1 MIANTHS
8 VPRRLA
14 ARLASFLGGRSRSLA
29 LLLCL
34 IAQAPAQA
42 LDAPPTVSNLDLQRY
57 LGTWYEI
64 AAYPQSFQRGCVAS
78 RADYSLRS
86 DGTLDVLNRCR
97 KERLDGEWKEARGNA
112 RVVGPGKLKVS
123 FFWPF
128 EGDYWVL
135 ALDADYR
142 WVLVGGPNYD
152 YLWILSRT
160 PQLDAATYSAI
171 TTRAAALGYPLS
183 PLQKTLQAK
192 D

>member
-1 MIANTHS
+1 MITSKHS
-8 VPRRLA
+8 FSRRLA
-14 ARLASFLGGRSRSLA
+14 RRFASAA
-29 LLLCL
+29 LLCFVC
-34 IAQAPAQA
+34 QAPSHA
-42 LDAPPTVSNLDLQRY
+42 LDAPPTVATLDLQRY

-64 AAYPQSFQRGCVAS
+64 AAYPQFFQRGCVAS

-86 DGTLDVLNRCR
+86 DGTLNVLNRCR
-97 KERLDGEWKEARGNA
+97 KDTLDGEWKEASGSA

-135 ALDADYR
+135 ALDKDYR

-152 YLWILSRT
+152 YLWILART
-160 PQLDAATYSAI
+160 PQLDTATYSAI

-183 PLQKTLQAK
+183 PLKKSVQPK